1 MGSKPIP
8 DYAGNFM
15 ARTIDLKIQRLAEK
29 YDTNKFKSLPLLK
42 RFLDD
47 YISLFVGTTRNLH
60 VLLEEIN
67 KIHPQIRLTMSHTSV
82 PGEPIEDQC
91 NGEKVSE
98 IRF

>member
-8 DYAGNFM
+8 DYADNFM
-15 ARTIDLKIQRLAEK
+15 ARTIDPEIQRLAEK